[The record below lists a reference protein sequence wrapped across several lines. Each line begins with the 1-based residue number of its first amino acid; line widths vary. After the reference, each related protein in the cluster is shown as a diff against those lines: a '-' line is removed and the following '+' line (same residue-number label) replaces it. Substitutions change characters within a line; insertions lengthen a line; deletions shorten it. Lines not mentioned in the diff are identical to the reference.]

1 MAVKI
6 KNESLIHVKLEHGE
20 AIQSKKDILSSEMN
34 LLRILQIIKKYHW
47 LRSEE
52 LQLKLKLNK
61 KAKGL
66 VVNIKKL
73 QKILPELQL
82 PNILQKEHNEIK
94 TENIKMN
101 IPETEEN
108 PYDKNLEL
116 QLFEIQ
122 EKLKSISR

>member
-1 MAVKI
+1 MTVKI
-6 KNESLIHVKLEHGE
+6 KNENLIHVKLEHGE

-61 KAKGL
+61 RIKNMVA
-66 VVNIKKL
+66 NIKKL
-73 QKILPELQL
+73 QKILPELQI
-82 PNILQKEHNEIK
+82 PSILKKGYNEIK
-94 TENIKMN
+94 TENIEID
-101 IPETEEN
+101 IPKTEESA
-108 PYDKNLEL
+108 YDKNLEL

>member
-6 KNESLIHVKLEHGE
+6 KNESLIHVKLEHME

-52 LQLKLKLNK
+52 LQLKLRLNK
-61 KAKGL
+61 RIKNM
-66 VVNIKKL
+66 VTNIKKL
-73 QKILPELQL
+73 QKILPELQI
-82 PNILQKEHNEIK
+82 PSILQKGDNEIK
-94 TENIKMN
+94 TENIETN
-101 IPETEEN
+101 IPATEES

-122 EKLKSISR
+122 EKLKSISK